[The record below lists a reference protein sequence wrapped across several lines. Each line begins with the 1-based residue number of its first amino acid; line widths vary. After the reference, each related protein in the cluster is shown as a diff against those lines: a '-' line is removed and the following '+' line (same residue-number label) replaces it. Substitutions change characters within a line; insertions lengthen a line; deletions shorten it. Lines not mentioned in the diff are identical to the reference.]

1 MNTRRRIGAPTDARR
16 CWRARR
22 QDLVGR
28 SGGYESKSEKC
39 KFQNLNLRLG
49 TLPRLSATSHT
60 ESRCRTHRRTHTT
73 RRIWNLTATRCVD
86 ARTSMPDA
94 PLLPEAPPKPLGL
107 GGASSC
113 PPRGPTAGLGRSR
126 PYRRAQEAHTRA
138 RQQTPPLA
146 FPLPC
151 QAVCRRARRA
161 VHAKP
166 SSLSFAAFLAF
177 CSSRAFSYGESSS
190 SAGAAAAAVLRL
202 RLAVLSAP
210 LS

>member
-1 MNTRRRIGAPTDARR
+1 MPERRCQTHRCYLRRRLSRSALEEPVQARPEARRLGWGALAPT
-16 CWRARR
+16 
-22 QDLVGR
+22 
-28 SGGYESKSEKC
+28 GG
-39 KFQNLNLRLG
+39 
-49 TLPRLSATSHT
+49 
-60 ESRCRTHRRTHTT
+60 
-73 RRIWNLTATRCVD
+73 
-86 ARTSMPDA
+86 
-94 PLLPEAPPKPLGL
+94 
-107 GGASSC
+107 
-113 PPRGPTAGLGRSR
+113 
-126 PYRRAQEAHTRA
+126 QEAHTRA

-166 SSLSFAAFLAF
+166 SSLSLAAFLAF